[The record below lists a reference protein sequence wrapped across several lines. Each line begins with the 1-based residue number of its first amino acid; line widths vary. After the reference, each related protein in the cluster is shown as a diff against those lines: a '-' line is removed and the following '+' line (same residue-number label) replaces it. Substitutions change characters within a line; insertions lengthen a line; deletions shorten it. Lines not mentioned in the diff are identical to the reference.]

1 MSGTDDDLPI
11 THPLCTSKSQCISIY
26 LWRWNKRNPASRIL
40 LRANLYSGACLDLLG
55 MRIQHAVYVY
65 WVLHLNSRCEIRS
78 QWARGWR
85 NRAREKELPLAS
97 APLPRAPSTQF
108 STCWSQRSGLR
119 ETEAAWGSGR
129 SLGRW
134 CWLRSVSGHTLCKSW
149 LENTW
154 KGREQNEELTPLR
167 AFCFPRQHGQQERRP
182 AQDPR
187 QLSCP
192 AVLTV
197 RWAWWSGTC
206 GTLWTARRS
215 PSAPSAW
222 AAEPSPDPAS
232 RKEFL
237 SRYVGRCTCSAAN
250 TRAAG
255 INTVNGTASAPTA
268 RRWEVLGRQLAA
280 ARRPARGTHCHCW
293 ETPTAATEAVS

>member
-1 MSGTDDDLPI
+1 
-11 THPLCTSKSQCISIY
+11 
-26 LWRWNKRNPASRIL
+26 
-40 LRANLYSGACLDLLG
+40 

-65 WVLHLNSRCEIRS
+65 WVLRLNSRCEIRS
-78 QWARGWR
+78 QWAWGWR

-97 APLPRAPSTQF
+97 APLPCAPSTQF

-149 LENTW
+149 LENT
-154 KGREQNEELTPLR
+154 
-167 AFCFPRQHGQQERRP
+167 
-182 AQDPR
+182 
-187 QLSCP
+187 
-192 AVLTV
+192 V

-222 AAEPSPDPAS
+222 AAEPSPDLAS
-232 RKEFL
+232 QKGFL
-237 SRYVGRCTCSAAN
+237 SRYVGRCTCSCCE
-250 TRAAG
+250 
-255 INTVNGTASAPTA
+255 
-268 RRWEVLGRQLAA
+268 W
-280 ARRPARGTHCHCW
+280 C
-293 ETPTAATEAVS
+293 